1 MYILYLDESS
11 AHEQASYFVLAGLAV
26 FEREIYWF
34 TQDME
39 KLQQDY
45 FPNETEPVFFHVS
58 QLRAPQTQSL
68 PHPWNQ
74 LNRQQRLEIK
84 DKVFGIIRDHRA
96 VLFGCAVEKAYVSVR
111 GEEPSDRAF
120 EELTNRFDLYLSRV
134 NRIATQE
141 NREEQRGLVV
151 LAASG
156 STFNSKNEKAIS
168 LQARR
173 LQQTGTK
180 WRPLRNVTDVPYFAP
195 AKDTR
200 MLQYADFCANAIY
213 GRYHGGLASDF
224 DKIAS
229 KFDREGSAVH
239 GLSHLSTDPN
249 CVCIAC
255 LGRQGRQYGLPS
267 I

>member
-1 MYILYLDESS
+1 M
-11 AHEQASYFVLAGLAV
+11 LAGLAV

-34 TQDME
+34 MQDME

-45 FPNETEPVFFHVS
+45 FPYETEPVFFHVS
-58 QLRAPQTQSL
+58 QLRAPENQTL
-68 PHPWNQ
+68 PHSWNQ
-74 LNRQQRLEIK
+74 LSRNQRLDIK
-84 DKVFGIIRDHRA
+84 GKVFEIIRERRA
-96 VLFGCAVEKAYVSVR
+96 VLFGCAVEKAYASVS

-134 NRIATQE
+134 NRVASQE

-156 STFNSKNEKAIS
+156 SAFNSKNEKAIS

-173 LQQTGTK
+173 LQQSGTR

-200 MLQYADFCANAIY
+200 MLQYADFCANAVY
-213 GRYHGGLASDF
+213 GRYHGGLTRDF
-224 DKIAS
+224 DRIAS
-229 KFDREGSAVH
+229 KFDREGGAVH
-239 GLSHLSTDPN
+239 GLSHLSTDSS
-249 CVCIAC
+249 CVCLAC